1 MKPSPL
7 LRTSTTSTE
16 LHPKEWRTKRPKDL
30 RWAVEISLRCR
41 PSYRRARRTPK
52 ATSTCLPGVGRA
64 AFVKVLDEYRLANS
78 DLHGNNRLDSIRN
91 IIANGGIGLVFL
103 IPGLDETLR
112 INGSACVTTDDLVLD
127 LFSDE
132 FRRPK

>member
-1 MKPSPL
+1 M
-7 LRTSTTSTE
+7 
-16 LHPKEWRTKRPKDL
+16 
-30 RWAVEISLRCR
+30 
-41 PSYRRARRTPK
+41 
-52 ATSTCLPGVGRA
+52 GRA

-91 IIANGGIGLVFL
+91 IIANGGIGLFFL

>member
-1 MKPSPL
+1 MSPFVLAGTAYTEGDLDVSPRGGPS
-7 LRTSTTSTE
+7 
-16 LHPKEWRTKRPKDL
+16 
-30 RWAVEISLRCR
+30 
-41 PSYRRARRTPK
+41 
-52 ATSTCLPGVGRA
+52 G
-64 AFVKVLDEYRLANS
+64 FVKVLDEYRL
-78 DLHGNNRLDSIRN
+78 DSICN

-112 INGSACVTTDDLVLD
+112 IRGSACVTTDDLVLD